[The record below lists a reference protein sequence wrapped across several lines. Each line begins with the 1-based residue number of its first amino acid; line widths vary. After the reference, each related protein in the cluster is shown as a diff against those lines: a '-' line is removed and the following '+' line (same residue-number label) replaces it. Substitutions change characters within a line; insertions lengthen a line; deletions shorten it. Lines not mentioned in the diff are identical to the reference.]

1 MHLYDPLELPNTIA
15 TFSQEEDDASLEV
28 ILLEYAQSC
37 DLPAKSQND
46 SFNNSK
52 SSYMEVQSLIEFQ
65 DLTDLDYKPSN
76 TNHFYFQNLL
86 PSDKTGKT
94 NNNIK
99 IMMMTKTMI
108 TMFTIKGHLKKIF
121 HFSKPIVQKRLIL
134 NM

>member
-52 SSYMEVQSLIEFQ
+52 SSSMEVQSLIEFQ

-76 TNHFYFQNLL
+76 TNHFYFQIYFR
-86 PSDKTGKT
+86 PIRQGKL
-94 NNNIK
+94 I
-99 IMMMTKTMI
+99 IMMKTMM
-108 TMFTIKGHLKKIF
+108 TMITIKGHLKKIF
-121 HFSKPIVQKRLIL
+121 HNQYFEEAVSFILI
-134 NM
+134 MI